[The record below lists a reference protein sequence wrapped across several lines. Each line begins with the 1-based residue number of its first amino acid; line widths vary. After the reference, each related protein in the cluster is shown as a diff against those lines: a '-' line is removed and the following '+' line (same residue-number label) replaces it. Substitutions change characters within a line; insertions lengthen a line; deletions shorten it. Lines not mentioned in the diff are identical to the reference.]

1 MTKKTFKKVVQKE
14 VVIEQETIERSY
26 KFPLYLKYEWG
37 DDKNIIK
44 ITVDDN
50 WDGFG
55 DRFNTTIIE
64 TEYNGTKIHNVTFDS
79 CFCSDFLEY
88 IEEYNY
94 ASSKEEY
101 DSVLDTVKGKLNE

>member
-14 VVIEQETIERSY
+14 VVVEQETIERSY
-26 KFPLYLKYEWG
+26 EFPLYLKYEWG
-37 DDKNIIK
+37 DDKNLIK
-44 ITVDDN
+44 ITIDED

-64 TEYNGTKIHNVTFDS
+64 TSCNGTMIDYVSFGS
-79 CFCSDFLEY
+79 CFCSEFLEY

-94 ASSKEEY
+94 TSSKEEY
-101 DSVLDTVKGKLNE
+101 DSVINMVKEKLQ

>member
-1 MTKKTFKKVVQKE
+1 M
-14 VVIEQETIERSY
+14 IEQETIERSY
-26 KFPLYLKYEWG
+26 EFPLYLKYERG
-37 DDKNIIK
+37 DDKNFIK
-44 ITVDDN
+44 ITADED

-64 TEYNGTKIHNVTFDS
+64 TEYSGTRIHNVTFDS
-79 CFCSDFLEY
+79 CFCSEFLEY

-101 DSVLDTVKGKLNE
+101 DSIVDTVKEKLNE